1 VPRAIVSDGL
11 VVTPEGALRRDVLI
25 EDGRI
30 AELVSGSAG
39 LEAEARI
46 DASGLVVLPGA
57 IDGHTHFIQDDP
69 ENTDSELAAPHP
81 DEFEGFGNGG
91 RGAAAGGV
99 TTVIEMPQGDP
110 PSVTGQ
116 TYRRKI
122 ELASR
127 DAVVDFAL
135 WGGAIPGRTTSDLAE
150 MLAAG
155 AVGFKAFTCNSD
167 PGYPGLDDAQLLRTL
182 EFLKGTPVMLGLHA
196 ENDALLQRG
205 LAEMQEAGRIDPLA
219 HAESRPPIVEMEAVN
234 RAIFFAEQTGGWA
247 HIVHMSSAGSA
258 ELVRLAKLRGVRI
271 TCETCPHYLTLD
283 LEDLVRLGPFAKCAP
298 AIRSREEVDGL
309 WRCVADGVIDCL
321 TSDHCAFTAEVK
333 ESGRENIFD
342 APNGLAGIQ
351 TLLPVFASEARRR
364 GISWER
370 IAEMTAG
377 GPARLWRLA
386 PKKGA
391 VRAGADADLTLFDP
405 DAEWV
410 VNKEELLHTQKWSPF
425 EGREVRGRVVR
436 TLLRGETVYQI
447 DLEERVPV
455 GLGFGRFVPRQDDP
469 NDSIAP
475 GVGTSG

>member
-1 VPRAIVSDGL
+1 MARTIVSGGL
-11 VVTPEGALRRDVLI
+11 VVTPAGVSGCDILI

-30 AELVSGSAG
+30 AGVLDGSAG
-39 LEAEARI
+39 VEADERI
-46 DASGLVVLPGA
+46 DATGLMVLPGG

-69 ENTDSELAAPHP
+69 ENTELELAAPHP
-81 DEFEGFGNGG
+81 DEFDGFNNGG

-110 PSVTGQ
+110 PSVSGH

-122 ELASR
+122 ELAAR
-127 DAVVDFAL
+127 DTVVDFAL
-135 WGGAIPGRTTSDLAE
+135 WGGVIPGRTTSDLAE

-167 PGYPGLDDAQLLRTL
+167 PGYPGLDDAQLLWSL
-182 EFLKGTPVMLGLHA
+182 EFLKDTPVMLGLHA
-196 ENDALLQRG
+196 ENDALLQHG
-205 LAEMQEAGRIDPLA
+205 LAEMEENGRTDPLA

-234 RAIFFAEQTGGWA
+234 RAIFFAEQTGGWV
-247 HIVHMSSAGSA
+247 HIVHMSSPGSA
-258 ELVRLAKLRGVRI
+258 ELVRQARQRGVQI

-283 LEDLVRLGPFAKCAP
+283 HEDLVRLGPFAKCAP
-298 AIRSREEVDGL
+298 AIRSREDVEGL
-309 WRCVADGVIDCL
+309 WPYVADGLIDCL

-351 TLLPVFASEARRR
+351 TLLPVFASEARAK

-370 IAEMTAG
+370 IVEMTAS

-391 VRAGADADLTLFDP
+391 VRVGADADLTLFDP

-410 VNKEELLHTQKWSPF
+410 VTKDDLLHTQKWSPF
-425 EGREVRGRVVR
+425 EGRKVRGRVVR
-436 TLLRGETVYQI
+436 TFLRGETIYRI
-447 DLEERVPV
+447 DAEEPVPV
-455 GLGFGRFVPRQDDP
+455 GLGFGRFVPRQD
-469 NDSIAP
+469 NTK
-475 GVGTSG
+475 V